1 MKNLKHV
8 FTPLISNYKL
18 VEEQQYMNGLSYIN
32 LVGFIIYDIVCIRLN
47 IAYVVNVVRKFMSN
61 TG

>member
-1 MKNLKHV
+1 
-8 FTPLISNYKL
+8 
-18 VEEQQYMNGLSYIN
+18 MNGLSYIN